1 MTTTIEEDALNTEL
15 QELCLIT
22 KQWSADLQFIHDE
35 SDIIKNLSHK
45 ALQYE
50 VIKKYLVKFK
60 AQKQQLSKLK
70 LKVTHL
76 QKRLE
81 PLTYGPIKNIKLSLI
96 EEHQFLKREMENI
109 LLTFHETKNELLEHI
124 AHD

>member
-1 MTTTIEEDALNTEL
+1 MNTTIEEDALNTEL
-15 QELCLIT
+15 QELYLIA

-45 ALQYE
+45 PLQAE
-50 VIKKYLVKFK
+50 VIKKYLAKF
-60 AQKQQLSKLK
+60 QEQEQQISKLK

-81 PLTYGPIKNIKLSLI
+81 PLTYGPINNIKLSLI
-96 EEHQFLKREMENI
+96 EEHQLLKREMDNI
-109 LLTFHETKNELLEHI
+109 LLTFHETKNGLLEHM

>member
-1 MTTTIEEDALNTEL
+1 MTPTIEEEALNTEI
-15 QELCLIT
+15 QELYLIT
-22 KQWSADLQFIHDE
+22 KQWSADLQFVHDD

-45 ALQYE
+45 ALKSK
-50 VIKKYLVKFK
+50 VINRYLVKFN
-60 AQKQQLSKLK
+60 AQEQQLSKLK

-81 PLTYGPIKNIKLSLI
+81 PLTFGPIKKIKLSLI
-96 EEHQFLKREMENI
+96 EEHQLLKREMETI
-109 LLTFHETKNELLEHI
+109 ILTFRETKNELLEHI

>member
-1 MTTTIEEDALNTEL
+1 MTPTIEEEALNTEL
-15 QELCLIT
+15 QELYLIT
-22 KQWSADLQFIHDE
+22 KQWSADLQFVHDD

-45 ALQYE
+45 ALQSE
-50 VIKKYLVKFK
+50 VIKKYLVKFN
-60 AQKQQLSKLK
+60 AQEQQLSKLK
-70 LKVTHL
+70 LKVIHL

-96 EEHQFLKREMENI
+96 EEHQLLKREMENI